1 MLALKSFVN
10 RLGGLLGGFFGASPE
25 MMEARISPDR
35 ALQYAPVWY
44 AVNKVAGHFSQLPIN
59 CHKRLDRGSEIDRKH
74 PGYRIVHTRPN
85 PWQTAPEWKM
95 QGAYN
100 LLLLGN
106 WRCAIVREGGNPTQL
121 IPFNRPS
128 HSVWYEGQRY
138 HGTSVCKDEP
148 LAKALGVTT
157 EGQMFYLKDEDVFF
171 VHGLSMNGLDG
182 INPSAVMSNSLD
194 AGLSAED
201 QVRMLA
207 KKGFSGSLMLE
218 APAGMFRNAEEAK
231 QFLEMFR
238 EAHDGAENT
247 GKTAMLREGI
257 KANMITMSGRDSQ
270 WIEQRLFQRQEA
282 AMWFCLEEILG
293 DDSSVSYNSLAE
305 KHLAYLTNCL
315 NRWLVHIEAALD
327 RSLLTEKQIDNQ
339 SHFFKFNTQALMRM
353 DPLKQAEYL
362 TKLIAATVI
371 SPNEAREKL
380 DMNPYEGGD
389 SYTNPA
395 ITVAEQA
402 ENDAESGQN
411 SDETAPETDEND
423 AESGAEA
430 TKRAAI
436 VGWIRHMI
444 GVEQQR
450 VTQAVKT
457 KNPILALDRFYAKW
471 AESLGQV
478 CEELGGDPEHA
489 AEHCRQSQDQ
499 IITLMQATDKDSL
512 VDAVAETTASW
523 SERAE
528 QLADRMLCN
537 AV

>member
-1 MLALKSFVN
+1 MDVFRTLLN
-10 RLGGLLGGFFGASPE
+10 RIGGALGGFFGVTPDISN
-25 MMEARISPDR
+25 ARISPRR
-35 ALQYAPVWY
+35 AIEYAPVWY

-59 CHKRLDRGSEIDRKH
+59 CHKRLDRGSTIDRKH
-74 PGYRIVHTRPN
+74 PGYRIVHTSPN

-106 WRCAIVREGGNPTQL
+106 WRCAIVREGGRPMQL

-128 HSVWYEGQRY
+128 ASVWFEGVRY
-138 HGTSVCKDEP
+138 HGSTVCKEEP
-148 LAKALGVTT
+148 LAKALGLT
-157 EGQMFYLKDEDVFF
+157 EDGTQFWLKDEDVFY
-171 VHGLSMNGLDG
+171 VHGLSLDGLEG

-327 RSLLTEKQIDNQ
+327 RSLLTERQIDNQ
-339 SHFFKFNTQALMRM
+339 SHFFKFNTKALMRM

-362 TKLIAATVI
+362 GKLIAATVI
-371 SPNEAREKL
+371 SPNEARETL

-389 SYTNPA
+389 SYNNPA
-395 ITVAEQA
+395 ITVADSG
-402 ENDAESGQN
+402 ENDAESDESG
-411 SDETAPETDEND
+411 DETTTETTEND
-423 AESGAEA
+423 AKSGAESA
-430 TKRAAI
+430 KRAAI
-436 VGWIRHMI
+436 VSRLRHLI
-444 GVEQQR
+444 GIEQQR
-450 VTQAVKT
+450 VGQAMKT
-457 KNPILALDRFYAKW
+457 KNPINSLDRFYGKW
-471 AESLGQV
+471 AESLGTV
-478 CEELGGDPEHA
+478 CQELGGDAEHA
-489 AEHCRQSQDQ
+489 AEHCRQSQDD
-499 IITLMQATDKDSL
+499 IITLMQAADKDSV
-512 VDAVAETTASW
+512 VDAVAEMTATW
-523 SERAE
+523 TERAE
-528 QLADRMLCN
+528 DLADKVLFN